1 MTSTQSID
9 PGVESLLHSADSY
22 DGPERRA
29 SRRIPRTLEISV
41 QPLDDKMIESGA
53 PFFAITRDISQGGL
67 AYLSS
72 RRADFDKAVISVNQ
86 GIAPGIV
93 CRICNSSVIHS
104 CGLEEFCLTNV
115 QFLHL
120 YKRRKNVSSK

>member
-1 MTSTQSID
+1 MNLSQSID
-9 PGVESLLHSADSY
+9 PDIDSLLQSVDSY

-41 QPLDDKMIESGA
+41 QPLDDKMAESGQA
-53 PFFAITRDISQGGL
+53 FFAITRDISQGGL

-72 RRADFDKAVISVNQ
+72 RRADFEKAVISVND

-104 CGLEEFCLTNV
+104 CGLEEFSLTNV
-115 QFLHL
+115 EFLHL
-120 YKRRKNVSSK
+120 YKRRKSVV